1 MHGNHPELR
10 VLGSPD
16 HDLIVFEIDIA
27 PSDAMEFGSAQTGV
41 SQDRHYKPG
50 IFALTLDN
58 LEPRHNLC
66 ATVVSA
72 VLTAIE
78 LRHCRCL
85 LSVYFV
91 YSMCGRFASSLRPTL
106 NIHR

>member
-41 SQDRHYKPG
+41 SQDRHYKPD

-58 LEPRHNLC
+58 LEPRNNLC

-78 LRHCRCL
+78 LRHFVVFCRYISYIRCVGDL
-85 LSVYFV
+85 LPA
-91 YSMCGRFASSLRPTL
+91 CGPR
-106 NIHR
+106 